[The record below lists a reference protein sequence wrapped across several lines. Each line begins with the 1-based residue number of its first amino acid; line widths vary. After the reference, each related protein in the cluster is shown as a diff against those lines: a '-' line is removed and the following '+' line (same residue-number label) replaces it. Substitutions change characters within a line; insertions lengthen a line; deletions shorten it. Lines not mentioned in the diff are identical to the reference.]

1 MTTTV
6 GWILVIIG
14 ALINYLAKPVLKKM
28 KSANEDSEQK
38 LLYTIKIVGLC
49 VVIAGAVMI
58 FMAGGKVDVGT
69 IR

>member
-1 MTTTV
+1 MTTI
-6 GWILVIIG
+6 GWILIVIG
-14 ALINYLAKPVLKKM
+14 ALVNYLAKPVLKKAT
-28 KSANEDSEQK
+28 KTNDDPEQK
-38 LLYTIKIVGLC
+38 LLYIIKIIGLC